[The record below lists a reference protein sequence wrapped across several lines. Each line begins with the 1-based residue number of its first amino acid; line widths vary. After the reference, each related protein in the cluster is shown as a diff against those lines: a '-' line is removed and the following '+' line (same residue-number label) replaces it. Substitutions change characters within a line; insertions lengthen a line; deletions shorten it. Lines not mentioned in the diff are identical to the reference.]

1 MFLITILTHC
11 WNSLRAYLARDLI
24 DEAKITACEARVAL
38 LEDQYRVLRENE
50 TRNRYTILALREA
63 YYNAK
68 EQHESEQSRMRRR
81 LQAAQFE
88 CDLGTRVTRDLQ
100 QRLERANRSN
110 DMLNREL
117 DFIRCQFAKYR
128 MNNQ

>member
-1 MFLITILTHC
+1 MFLIAILTHC

-63 YYNAK
+63 YYAEK

-88 CDLGTRVTRDLQ
+88 CDLSTRVTRDLQ
-100 QRLERANRSN
+100 QRLKRAHHSN
-110 DMLNREL
+110 DMLNTEL
-117 DFIRCQFAKYR
+117 DFVRCQFANYK